1 LTQKRA
7 LFPAFSWRE
16 VTSGTMRKIGI
27 HLIIHHQQVTQKM
40 KLLKRGKRFD
50 ACLRRFHVVTAFDS
64 GLPDPRKQSNI
75 QG

>member
-1 LTQKRA
+1 
-7 LFPAFSWRE
+7 
-16 VTSGTMRKIGI
+16 MRKIGI